1 MKIALGDLCELGGGS
16 WGKLGRTL
24 ADLGGTRG
32 WLGKF
37 FELVEYLSVFVG
49 TL

>member
-1 MKIALGDLCELGGGS
+1 MGET
-16 WGKLGRTL
+16 WE
-24 ADLGGTRG
+24 DLGGTRG